1 MPLALI
7 TGATAGI
14 GKATAQLLAQKNYEL
29 ILIGRR
35 QERLIELQKKL
46 KTTSHIFSLDVQNRS
61 EIEKWSQQNQNL
73 LQKVEI
79 LVNSAGLARGVEKL
93 QDSSATDW
101 DEMIDTNIK
110 GLLYL
115 TRSVLPFMIQNNKG
129 HIVNLGSVAGR
140 WVYPKG
146 AVYCATKYAV
156 TALSE
161 GLRMDLLGHPIRV
174 TNIEPGMVNT
184 EFSEVRLRSKDKASL
199 VYQGMTPLSAED
211 IAETIVWCLERPKHV
226 NIQELVIYP
235 TDQVAVG
242 QVHRQS

>member
-14 GKATAQLLAQKNYEL
+14 GRATAELLSRKNYDL
-29 ILIGRR
+29 ILLGRR
-35 QERLIELQKKL
+35 QERLLEMQKQLETKVSVFTVDLQNRTQVESFCREQKSLMQK
-46 KTTSHIFSLDVQNRS
+46 LDVRFN
-61 EIEKWSQQNQNL
+61 N
-73 LQKVEI
+73 
-79 LVNSAGLARGVEKL
+79 AGLARGVDL
-93 QDSSATDW
+93 VQDASVDDW
-101 DEMIDTNIK
+101 EEMIDTNIK

-115 TRSVLPFMIQNNKG
+115 TRGVLPFMIERKKG

-146 AVYCATKYAV
+146 AVYCATKFAV
-156 TALSE
+156 RALSE
-161 GLRMDLLGHPIRV
+161 GLRMDLSGHPIRV

-184 EFSEVRLRSKDKASL
+184 EFSEVRLGSKDKANL
-199 VYQGMTPLSAED
+199 VYKGMQPLSAED
-211 IAETIVWCLERPKHV
+211 IAETIAWCLERPAHV

-235 TDQVAVG
+235 TDQAAVG

>member
-14 GKATAQLLAQKNYEL
+14 GKATAQLLSQKTYDL
-29 ILIGRR
+29 IILGRR
-35 QERLIELQKKL
+35 HERLVEIQKQL
-46 KTTSHIFSLDVQNRS
+46 KTTSHIFTVDIQNRA
-61 EIEKWSQQNQNL
+61 EVENFCREQEYL
-73 LQKVEI
+73 LKKVDVLI
-79 LVNSAGLARGVEKL
+79 NNAGLARGVDLL
-93 QDSSATDW
+93 QESSIDDW
-101 DEMIDTNIK
+101 EEMIDTNIK

-115 TRSVLPFMIQNNKG
+115 TRGVLPHMIKNKKG

-156 TALSE
+156 RALSE

-199 VYQGMTPLSAED
+199 VYQGMKPLSAED
-211 IAETIVWCLERPKHV
+211 IAETIVWCLDRPAHV
-226 NIQELVIYP
+226 NVQELVIYP